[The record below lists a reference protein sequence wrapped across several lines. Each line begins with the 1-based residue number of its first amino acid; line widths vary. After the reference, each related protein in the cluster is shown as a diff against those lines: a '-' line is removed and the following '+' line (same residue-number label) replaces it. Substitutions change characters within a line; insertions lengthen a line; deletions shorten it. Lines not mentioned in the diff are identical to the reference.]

1 MSDISGN
8 EAIVKSLKKSVAF
21 WELEAERDR
30 TLALQNNIP
39 KSQAE
44 ATAEKAN
51 DYRGRYL
58 SAQQKSKA
66 LEYQVDSLKRQL
78 EQLQV
83 QLTYGTINS
92 PYEGVVSR
100 RLIDPGDLAAPGKP
114 LVIVEDRSS
123 MMLAFNVPQED
134 LVEIKEG
141 LEVLFNIRGE
151 SHKATLTHLDPSLD
165 ANRTLRA
172 ECVLLEKE
180 IKGLTSGSYVPISI
194 VVSELNDAVLVPT
207 ASLIESPDGK
217 LYVFAVSGE
226 KLEPKKITVTGRGAD
241 RVAVTGLESGEVI
254 VSSTFLGWVTL
265 ASGMKVESVQ

>member
-1 MSDISGN
+1 
-8 EAIVKSLKKSVAF
+8 
-21 WELEAERDR
+21 
-30 TLALQNNIP
+30 
-39 KSQAE
+39 
-44 ATAEKAN
+44 
-51 DYRGRYL
+51 
-58 SAQQKSKA
+58 
-66 LEYQVDSLKRQL
+66 
-78 EQLQV
+78 
-83 QLTYGTINS
+83 
-92 PYEGVVSR
+92 
-100 RLIDPGDLAAPGKP
+100 
-114 LVIVEDRSS
+114 
-123 MMLAFNVPQED
+123 MMLTFNVPQED